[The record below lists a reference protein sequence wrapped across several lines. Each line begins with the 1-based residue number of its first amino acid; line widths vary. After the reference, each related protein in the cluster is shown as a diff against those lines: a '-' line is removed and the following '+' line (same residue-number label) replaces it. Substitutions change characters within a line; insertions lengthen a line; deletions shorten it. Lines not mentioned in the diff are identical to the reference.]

1 LAQKNGATNVDD
13 MLFNMSS
20 TQFIEWQQFAQLE
33 PFGAQVDEFQL
44 AALRA
49 LVTNYLS
56 SNKQNINSVND
67 FMLSAVERPKERE
80 KTVEEI
86 YQLFG

>member
-1 LAQKNGATNVDD
+1 
-13 MLFNMSS
+13 MLMGMSS
-20 TQFIEWQQFAQLE
+20 TQFIEWQRFAQLE
-33 PFGAQVDEFQL
+33 PFGAQADEFQL

-56 SNKQNINSVND
+56 SNKQNINE
-67 FMLSAVERPKERE
+67 FMLTATTRPKEHE

-86 YQLFG
+86 YHLFG